1 MIAPRVLLFYAV
13 LSFSGRSATF
23 GCYIQGSD
31 TGVCDRRLME
41 ESEYRAVEMPFCG
54 SVVDYPACVPEQK
67 PIPPDRKF
75 HRDGRWVNH
84 TTPTKDE
91 VYALFGL
98 ELHLITFF
106 VFQQWVRTTV
116 KEMIKYRLGLEVN
129 KTLLNKGKFRP
140 FSQKPHRVT
149 LSSIFRGGRVRNQGR
164 N

>member
-1 MIAPRVLLFYAV
+1 
-13 LSFSGRSATF
+13 
-23 GCYIQGSD
+23 
-31 TGVCDRRLME
+31 ME

-98 ELHLITFF
+98 ELHLITFLC
-106 VFQQWVRTTV
+106 VSTVGSNDSERDDQISPRT
-116 KEMIKYRLGLEVN
+116 
-129 KTLLNKGKFRP
+129 
-140 FSQKPHRVT
+140 
-149 LSSIFRGGRVRNQGR
+149 
-164 N
+164 